1 MSKPTVLVIDDEKNI
16 REGLRSGLKME
27 GYDVIASEDGEDG
40 IDKLKTLGADAVI
53 LDLKMPKLGG
63 MEFLQQARSLEN
75 NTPVIILTGHGGVD
89 DAVEAMK
96 RGAYDFLTKPVNIDK
111 LVLILKRAI
120 DETALRERS
129 LQLEEMVEEK
139 FRFSNI
145 VGNSRAFQKVL
156 QVLKQVAPTDASVL
170 ITGESGTGKEVIA
183 NSIHAN
189 SKRAKNPFIKVH
201 CAALPETLLESEL
214 FGHEK
219 GAFTGAIARKKGRF
233 ELADSG
239 TIFLDEIGEISQKV
253 QVKLLR
259 VLQEQEF
266 ERVGGEETIKVNIRI
281 ITATNRDLKK
291 LVEEGKF
298 REDLFYRLNIVNI
311 RIPSLRERK
320 EDIPVFVSHFVEHFC
335 TKHGKK
341 PMTIQPKAL
350 KALENYNWPGNVRE
364 LQNLIENLVVLN
376 PGEAISLEMLPAYV
390 QGGADRT
397 SLHIDIGL
405 TMNEIEKKAIL
416 STLEFTKGNKS
427 RAAKVL
433 DIGRKTLLR
442 KLDEYGLGVKEG
454 ETEADEGPD
463 NGAEEKA

>member
-40 IDKLKTLGADAVI
+40 LEKLKTLGADAVI

-63 MEFLQQARSLEN
+63 MEFLQQARSIEN
-75 NTPVIILTGHGGVD
+75 QTPVIILTGHGGVD
-89 DAVEAMK
+89 EAVDAMK

-129 LQLEEMVEEK
+129 VQLEEMVEEK

-145 VGNSRAFQKVL
+145 VGNSKTFQKVL
-156 QVLKQVAPTDASVL
+156 QVVKQVAPTDASVL

-189 SKRAKNPFIKVH
+189 SKRAKNPLIKVH

-233 ELADSG
+233 ELADGG

-266 ERVGGEETIKVNIRI
+266 DRVGGEETIKVNIRV

-291 LVEEGKF
+291 LVDEGKF

-311 RIPSLRERK
+311 RIPSLRERR
-320 EDIPVFVSHFVEHFC
+320 EDIPVFVSYFIGHFC
-335 TKHGKK
+335 SKHGKK
-341 PMTIQPKAL
+341 PMTMQPKAV
-350 KALENYNWPGNVRE
+350 KAMENYNWPGNVRE

-376 PGEAISLEMLPAYV
+376 PGDTITLDMLPAYV

-416 STLEFTKGNKS
+416 STLEFTNGNKS

-442 KLDEYGLGVKEG
+442 KLDEYGMAPKDG
-454 ETEADEGPD
+454 ETDTDETGD
-463 NGAEEKA
+463 VSD